1 MCMFDRRLQILI
13 DEPRFRRVAT
23 AARLRKTSVSEVIR
37 DAIDQAL
44 PADLE
49 KKRAAWE
56 ELQKAKPIPLPK
68 TVKELKA
75 EMRESRGRLT

>member
-1 MCMFDRRLQILI
+1 MFDRRLQILI
-13 DEPRFRRVAT
+13 DEPRFRRVAA

-37 DAIDQAL
+37 AAIDQAL

-75 EMRESRGRLT
+75 EMRESRGRLP